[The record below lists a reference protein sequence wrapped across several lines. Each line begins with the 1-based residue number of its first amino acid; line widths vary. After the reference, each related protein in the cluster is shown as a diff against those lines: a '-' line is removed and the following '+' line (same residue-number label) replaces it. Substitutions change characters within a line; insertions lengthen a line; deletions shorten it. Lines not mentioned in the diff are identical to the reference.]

1 MLSYYKLSQTHQ
13 NTEQHQ
19 TLPVGSHTHT
29 SMSHFLCWSHEVNV
43 PKLNPQRHTTDHTAW
58 KQEQSLCVCVASSS
72 DLRWTWEVCVCVR
85 VCSTVRVFPGQW
97 VSPTLSQ
104 HAQWGPSAVYGG
116 QQWARSGHENPTTSP
131 LTPHTH
137 MTRGT
142 RIESFWAKGH
152 VSEEEKRSLWDDE
165 RK

>member
-43 PKLNPQRHTTDHTAW
+43 LKLNPQRHTTDHTAW

-72 DLRWTWEVCVCVR
+72 DLRWTWEVCVCVLHCEGLSR
-85 VCSTVRVFPGQW
+85 TVSQPYPIPACTVRAICCVRG
-97 VSPTLSQ
+97 
-104 HAQWGPSAVYGG
+104 SAVSSKRPWKPDHKPPDPPHSHD
-116 QQWARSGHENPTTSP
+116 QRDEN
-131 LTPHTH
+131 
-137 MTRGT
+137 
-142 RIESFWAKGH
+142 
-152 VSEEEKRSLWDDE
+152 
-165 RK
+165 RKLLS